1 MSFWSELKR
10 RRVIRVGVAYLIVGL
25 AVGEGA
31 DIFLPQLGAPS
42 WVVPVILALV
52 ALGLPVALVLA
63 WAYDV
68 TPQGIERTRP
78 ADAGST
84 LADSGSTTVAVGVI
98 EPASATDPESST
110 APPAVAE
117 AVRATAP
124 GTADVSAETSQA
136 NPDPE
141 PTPAPPLTSIAVL
154 PFANM
159 SDSSDNEYF
168 SDGMTEDILA
178 QIAHIGALDV
188 VSHTSVKRYK
198 GSDKPIAEIAAEL
211 NVGCVLEGSVRRA
224 GDRVR
229 IVAQLIDAATD
240 RHLWAETYDR
250 DLTDIFAVQS
260 EVARSIAAA
269 LEAELTEEEE
279 AQLDETPTE
288 SVEAYE
294 LVLKGRYE
302 LGMLTGPSIKRA
314 IELYQAALEIQPDY
328 EEAIVDLA
336 MAYILVPLW
345 TTLPPDEIKAGL
357 DRVEGRLAEIDPDS
371 AAAHMVT
378 GALDQLWRWDWNAA
392 RDHFDEAV
400 RLAPDLIAPA
410 MVRALLEF
418 ALGNPSEA
426 LKLYQEARGRFQEP
440 MLEEPTGMLLT
451 VLGRPQEAIEILE
464 PLIAREPLHF
474 FPPMFVG
481 ASYVALGQ
489 VEKGLQLMQRARDLS
504 HKAPLGETAWCAALY
519 ALGREAE
526 AKASVEAL
534 VERSQT
540 EYISPYLIA
549 SASVSM
555 GDEEKALDYLERAL
569 EQRDPNLPYIH
580 SVPRWRVLY
589 GQPRF
594 DAVFRAVFPGF
605 EVPKAEGPDA
615 TR

>member
-1 MSFWSELKR
+1 
-10 RRVIRVGVAYLIVGL
+10 
-25 AVGEGA
+25 
-31 DIFLPQLGAPS
+31 
-42 WVVPVILALV
+42 
-52 ALGLPVALVLA
+52 
-63 WAYDV
+63 
-68 TPQGIERTRP
+68 
-78 ADAGST
+78 
-84 LADSGSTTVAVGVI
+84 
-98 EPASATDPESST
+98 
-110 APPAVAE
+110 
-117 AVRATAP
+117 
-124 GTADVSAETSQA
+124 
-136 NPDPE
+136 
-141 PTPAPPLTSIAVL
+141 
-154 PFANM
+154 
-159 SDSSDNEYF
+159 
-168 SDGMTEDILA
+168 
-178 QIAHIGALDV
+178 
-188 VSHTSVKRYK
+188 
-198 GSDKPIAEIAAEL
+198 
-211 NVGCVLEGSVRRA
+211 
-224 GDRVR
+224 
-229 IVAQLIDAATD
+229 
-240 RHLWAETYDR
+240 
-250 DLTDIFAVQS
+250 
-260 EVARSIAAA
+260 
-269 LEAELTEEEE
+269 
-279 AQLDETPTE
+279 
-288 SVEAYE
+288 
-294 LVLKGRYE
+294 
-302 LGMLTGPSIKRA
+302 
-314 IELYQAALEIQPDY
+314 
-328 EEAIVDLA
+328 
-336 MAYILVPLW
+336 
-345 TTLPPDEIKAGL
+345 
-357 DRVEGRLAEIDPDS
+357 
-371 AAAHMVT
+371 MVT